1 VSAACRKFAQVS
13 REDDVG
19 AIGEGQAVE
28 DGQSVWSIAA
38 MIVAK
43 HGIRAISFAEHQVLK
58 ARQRGD
64 AASLDRWQSVAET
77 TAAILRGE
85 GLD

>member
-1 VSAACRKFAQVS
+1 VAS
-13 REDDVG
+13 
-19 AIGEGQAVE
+19 VE
-28 DGQSVWSIAA
+28 EGQSVWSIAA
-38 MIVAK
+38 MVVEK
-43 HGIRAISFAEHQVLK
+43 HGVRATSFAEHQALK

-64 AASLDRWQSVAET
+64 TASMQRWQGIADA

>member
-1 VSAACRKFAQVS
+1 MDAEH
-13 REDDVG
+13 EDD
-19 AIGEGQAVE
+19 GQA
-28 DGQSVWSIAA
+28 VWSIAA
-38 MIVAK
+38 MLVEK
-43 HGIRAISFAEHQVLK
+43 HGVRATSFAEHQSLK

-64 AASLDRWQSVAET
+64 AASTRRWQGVAEA